1 MGVST
6 YVSALRSAA
15 FSATALALAACSG
28 HSGLTLAQVETEA
41 AGAPAIIAQPQ
52 PIAVHDGDPAL
63 FQIATTGTEPATYQ
77 WQRNG
82 VPIPGA
88 TGRTYRLPAATAA
101 DHGAA
106 FRVVVINEYG
116 AVVSEV
122 GSLSVARET
131 ARWDW
136 E

>member
-1 MGVST
+1 MCVSR
-6 YVSALRSAA
+6 YVSALRPA
-15 FSATALALAACSG
+15 ALAATVLVLAACSG
-28 HSGLTLAQVETEA
+28 HSGSTLAQIEAAA

-52 PIAVHDGDPAL
+52 ALAVHDGDPAL

-77 WQRNG
+77 WQRDG

-88 TGRTYRLPAATAA
+88 TGRTYRLPATTAA
-101 DHGAA
+101 DHGVG

-116 AVVSEV
+116 AVVSEI
-122 GSLSVARET
+122 GSLSVTRET